1 MRQVDISLWNIYQ
14 IVKPKNIICRV
25 LHTLAIVT
33 LPKCSQLEVWCREW
47 LTFSGG
53 WSQFFELFFRTPS
66 FSSGLIVIP
75 ILGRW
80 IFQVRIDYNLFRP
93 QPRLSFVWLPDVHPW
108 SGPHLLYDQ
117 DQHCPSQPHLWS
129 GQSQIMKHFFR
140 CKQLK
145 VLEKNPLCSVIMF
158 TKLRKS
164 GCVYQE

>member
-1 MRQVDISLWNIYQ
+1 MRQVDISLWNIYK
-14 IVKPKNIICRV
+14 IVKILEWQKPTKRYHLQSSPHIGNSDLAQVFSVGGLVQGVTYLLRWVESVFWTV
-25 LHTLAIVT
+25 L
-33 LPKCSQLEVWCREW
+33 QD
-47 LTFSGG
+47 TF
-53 WSQFFELFFRTPS
+53 

-80 IFQVRIDYNLFRP
+80 IFQVIIDYNLFRP

-145 VLEKNPLCSVIMF
+145 VLEKNPLC
-158 TKLRKS
+158 
-164 GCVYQE
+164 